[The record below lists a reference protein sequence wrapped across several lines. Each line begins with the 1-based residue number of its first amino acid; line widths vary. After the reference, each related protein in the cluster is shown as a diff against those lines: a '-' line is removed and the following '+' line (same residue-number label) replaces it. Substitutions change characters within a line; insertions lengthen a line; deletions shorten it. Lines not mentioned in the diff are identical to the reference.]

1 MQFNGGLG
9 QKDDEKL
16 KESPLKNLKNLRN
29 EDGERQSLGDAF
41 MQSVNRANDN
51 ADNVGKRAGSQG
63 FRL

>member
-16 KESPLKNLKNLRN
+16 KVSPLKNNKKLRN

-41 MQSVNRANDN
+41 MHSVNRAHDN
-51 ADNVGKRAGSQG
+51 SDNVGKRAGS
-63 FRL
+63 